1 MAYSAEKENFQYVTR
16 KTFTGDPRYIMAYI
30 DRKTLEFTFRA
41 EYGIT
46 PELTIQ
52 YYGSPY
58 ISTGVYKD
66 FKYITDAREVD
77 YKKRFHQYSG
87 QEITL
92 DATSNLYQID
102 ETGDGVSDYKFS
114 NPDFNFMEFRSNF
127 VVRWEYKLGSILYLV
142 WQHSRTGR
150 DSDPDHSLGNNFG
163 NLWDIYPTD
172 IFMLKFNYWFSL

>member
-1 MAYSAEKENFQYVTR
+1 M
-16 KTFTGDPRYIMAYI
+16 
-30 DRKTLEFTFRA
+30 EFTFRA

-66 FKYITDAREVD
+66 FKYVTDARADD
-77 YKKRFHQYSG
+77 YENRFHQYSD

-92 DATSNLYQID
+92 NPSSNYYQID
-102 ETGDGVSDYKFS
+102 ETGDGVTDYGFT
-114 NPDFNFMEFRSNF
+114 NPDFNFQEFRSNL
-127 VVRWEYKLGSILYLV
+127 VVRWEYKLGSTLYLV

-150 DSDPDHSLGNNFG
+150 NNDPDHSLSNNFG
-163 NLWDIYPTD
+163 YLWDIYPTD
-172 IFMLKFNYWFSL
+172 VFMLKFNYWFSL